1 MASSGQTSCDSCPVA
16 KHLADKSTDASL
28 HDSLDDC
35 LSCRRGFYAD
45 SEGTAEC
52 TSCVAG
58 KYMAEFIDGI
68 LDSEDDCTVRTGTQY
83 GRCEKL
89 ELLSLVPAD
98 YSPSL
103 IATNPLAPPSL
114 THRYAALEPIQNIRT
129 HQHATTARPAPTSTT
144 TPPMQLSITA
154 RLIARFVLRQRTAHR
169 AVRRALRLVLL
180 AVSWGLRTH
189 CVTYPT

>member
-1 MASSGQTSCDSCPVA
+1 M
-16 KHLADKSTDASL
+16 DASK
-28 HDSLDDC
+28 HASEADC
-35 LSCRRGFYAD
+35 RTCQRGFYAD

-58 KYMAEFIDGI
+58 KYMAEFIDGEP
-68 LDSEDDCTVRTGTQY
+68 DSEDDCTVRTGILY
-83 GRCEKL
+83 ERWVKL
-89 ELLSLVPAD
+89 ELISLVLPD
-98 YSPSL
+98 HSPSL

-114 THRYAALEPIQNIRT
+114 THRYAALEPIQNIIT

-169 AVRRALRLVLL
+169 AVRQALRLVSP